1 MKKFCSGYDLTFA
14 GGAAWLTAL
23 CLNMAIAQPAPPLVP
38 PSLPLPAPAAAK
50 SSAAPP
56 VVKPSAA
63 SVPTSLAA
71 PVTSSPPP
79 AEAKILEVN
88 NAAKVALVEGEVT
101 IIAGKNQRRK
111 VKIGDVLVE
120 GESIVTGKDGELHLD
135 MEDGGYIA
143 IRPNTRMRIVK
154 YQAKG
159 DASDSA
165 LFGLLQGSF
174 RSVTGWIGK
183 FNREKYI
190 VRTPNATIGIRGTD
204 HEPLVIPAGS
214 TEGEAGTYDKVNAGG
229 SVIKTPQGRAEVAPN
244 QAGFV
249 PHGATGA
256 PRLLKDVPTFFRAT
270 RNEKLLEG
278 KHDAVQ
284 QRIASRR
291 EARKTEIKKRQ
302 DPGVST
308 KPAAPPDHA
317 TNKTANRDE
326 AKQAKAVAQA
336 AKLKAKQDADKLK
349 AAQKA
354 ALEKDKQEKIARE
367 KAEHA
372 NKAYAQH
379 HQKL

>member
-1 MKKFCSGYDLTFA
+1 MKKNYGGHYAKFA
-14 GGAAWLTAL
+14 GGFAWMIAL
-23 CLNMAIAQPAPPLVP
+23 CLHMAIAQPTPPASVNP
-38 PSLPLPAPAAAK
+38 P
-50 SSAAPP
+50 
-56 VVKPSAA
+56 AA
-63 SVPTSLAA
+63 SVSPSLS
-71 PVTSSPPP
+71 SSPSPSP
-79 AEAKILEVN
+79 STSASAEAKIIEVN
-88 NAAKVALVEGEVT
+88 NAAKVALVEGDVT
-101 IIAGKNQRRK
+101 VIAGKNQRRK

-120 GESIVTGKDGELHLD
+120 GELIVTGKNGELHLD

-159 DASDSA
+159 DESDSA

-190 VRTPNATIGIRGTD
+190 VRTPNGTIGIRGTD

-229 SVIKTPQGRAEVAPN
+229 SVIKTPQGSAEVAPN
-244 QAGFV
+244 QAGFA
-249 PHGATGA
+249 PHDASGA
-256 PRLLKDVPTFFRAT
+256 PRMLKEVPSFFKPT
-270 RNEKLLEG
+270 RNEKLLDG

-284 QRIASRR
+284 KQITERR
-291 EARKTEIKKRQ
+291 EVRKADIKKSLG
-302 DPGVST
+302 PGTNT
-308 KPAAPPDHA
+308 KKAGPSDRAA
-317 TNKTANRDE
+317 NKAAKRDD
-326 AKQAKAVAQA
+326 AKQAKADAQEA
-336 AKLKAKQDADKLK
+336 RQKAKQDADKLKAAQK

-372 NKAYAQH
+372 NKAHAQH
-379 HQKL
+379 R